1 LSRLCARSWL
11 GRPRWNCPERPQVP
25 FSGDGAQPAQSAV
38 GVSAAAEAR
47 QRVMASNAS
56 STWAKFMDWTEN
68 MQPQLAQCNSEVGT
82 PGSKEFVKH
91 MSEHPLLLSTPQDCS
106 VATWKKIRCRIAS
119 LEMQQLLEFM
129 IKGNI
134 SFQWVSWTQQQK
146 VSLVSKAQIE
156 YEEKKYT
163 QEEGFIQHQ

>member
-1 LSRLCARSWL
+1 L
-11 GRPRWNCPERPQVP
+11 G
-25 FSGDGAQPAQSAV
+25 
-38 GVSAAAEAR
+38 
-47 QRVMASNAS
+47 NAS

-91 MSEHPLLLSTPQDCS
+91 MSEHPLLDCS

-134 SFQWVSWTQQQK
+134 SFQWTQQQK